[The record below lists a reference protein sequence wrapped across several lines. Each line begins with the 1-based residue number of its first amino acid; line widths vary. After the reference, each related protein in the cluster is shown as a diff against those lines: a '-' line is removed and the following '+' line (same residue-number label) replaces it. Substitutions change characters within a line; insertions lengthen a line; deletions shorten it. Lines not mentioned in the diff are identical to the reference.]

1 MKRSWQNLHT
11 FLQPNKTSAY
21 QVGAFP
27 SQAAV
32 LVLFTD
38 DPHHPEMVFTQR
50 ARHLKNHPGEVSFPG
65 GMWELG
71 DKSLRDTAL
80 RETEEEIG
88 LAPAQ
93 VKLLGACA
101 RRATGAGIQVTPF
114 VGVMP
119 TATELTP
126 NLGELD
132 AIFRVPIAAFHG
144 GGIQTRTDFFAH
156 GGRSYHVPAYL
167 HQGYE
172 IWGFTAALT
181 TEIITALINPHSQP
195 VFPQ

>member
-1 MKRSWQNLHT
+1 MRRPWQNLDS
-11 FLQPNKTSAY
+11 FLQPNKARAFET
-21 QVGAFP
+21 GAFP

-38 DPHHPEMVFTQR
+38 DPHHPEIIFTRR

-71 DKSLRDTAL
+71 DNSLRDTAL

-88 LAPAQ
+88 VAPTQ
-93 VKLLGACA
+93 VELLGACM

-114 VGVMP
+114 VGVIP
-119 TATELTP
+119 SATQFTP
-126 NLGELD
+126 NLAELD
-132 AIFRVPIAAFHG
+132 VVFRVPVAAFHG
-144 GGIQTRTDFFAH
+144 GIIQTRTDIFSH
-156 GGRSYHVPAYL
+156 GGRSYRVPAYL

-181 TEIITALINPHSQP
+181 AEIITALINPHAQP
-195 VFPQ
+195 VVPE